1 MAKDNDL
8 IYGVYDRTRG
18 VGGCDDYFGYFKKES
33 DARTEM
39 KAQFEHL
46 KTKNPKETLKLHKD
60 RVVRMSI
67 DRCFNVIVLN
77 KVASLLTDS
86 DWKCETTIGSAIFF
100 ANDYILCNV
109 TETTCEVT
117 RVSGTK
123 CGICQTLTSTVG

>member
-46 KTKNPKETLKLHKD
+46 KTKNPKETFKLHKD
-60 RVVRMSI
+60 RVVRMK
-67 DRCFNVIVLN
+67 D
-77 KVASLLTDS
+77 KT
-86 DWKCETTIGSAIFF
+86 EE
-100 ANDYILCNV
+100 ILIIIHPILV
-109 TETTCEVT
+109 
-117 RVSGTK
+117 R
-123 CGICQTLTSTVG
+123 